1 MSDEKAMHI
10 TNIFYDCV
18 PNNQKLNFA
27 EQIKKADDA
36 VYDRMVAIPVRN
48 PSTVTLLS
56 VFLGVFGVDRFYI
69 GDILLGFIKLL
80 VTLVFPI
87 GYVMWISALISGSA
101 ELTDEMSIIALP
113 YLWAAVMNIWWLVD
127 ILVCRSR
134 TKKKTYRKLI
144 EAMQ

>member
-1 MSDEKAMHI
+1 
-10 TNIFYDCV
+10 
-18 PNNQKLNFA
+18 
-27 EQIKKADDA
+27 
-36 VYDRMVAIPVRN
+36 VRN
-48 PSTVTLLS
+48 PPTVTLLS

-80 VTLVFPI
+80 VTLLFPI
-87 GYVMWISALISGSA
+87 GYVMWFSALLNGSA
-101 ELTDEMSIIALP
+101 EFDDGMAMMGLL

-127 ILVCRSR
+127 IFVCRSR